1 VVEVHNLFPDPT
13 GTIIDTRVFFS
24 FSICQAMKSKKV
36 TIGCLYNVL
45 LGLISEEGT
54 YLSEIRCVCNRAGK
68 YFLLCALGARFIRD
82 QKVEKC
88 LGLAIAKFDD
98 RVWKT
103 PSN

>member
-1 VVEVHNLFPDPT
+1 
-13 GTIIDTRVFFS
+13 
-24 FSICQAMKSKKV
+24 MKSKKV

-98 RVWKT
+98 RVCWLGVSVDIIHWLMGFTDEDTK
-103 PSN
+103 